1 MSDKIKV
8 KVLKGIV
15 VDGDHTIENGAEGL
29 LAAADA
35 EALAAAEI
43 VEIVVAEKPAKAE
56 KKAKE
61 KDDL

>member
-15 VDGDHTIENGAEGL
+15 VDGDQTIENGAEGL

-43 VEIVVAEKPAKAE
+43 VEIVPVEKPAKAE